1 MALALWAGLV
11 RVQHRGGARGACVV
25 AAPKRRALAEWAAG
39 RTVGHAGGDGGVGV
53 HVAWYGMLVCM
64 MCHAQAPGP
73 MAPFLAYGACGG
85 CQIPSPAL
93 CFWRVAG
100 HRHRHRHRNV
110 PGLTAWTAPW
120 PYPQG
125 QAARTTSTTA
135 IAYIPACGTPHPGWF
150 RRGPVFLFAEPRSR
164 WAVAW
169 SCASCNWLSS
179 HPLCSI
185 FALSARADGTGAGGW

>member
-25 AAPKRRALAEWAAG
+25 AAPNRRALAGWAAG
-39 RTVGHAGGDGGVGV
+39 RTAAHASGDGGAGV

-93 CFWRVAG
+93 RFWAVDENEIDVTPPLLIRRLRG
-100 HRHRHRHRNV
+100 IGSHRAICVTGNV
-110 PGLTAWTAPW
+110 P
-120 PYPQG
+120 
-125 QAARTTSTTA
+125 R
-135 IAYIPACGTPHPGWF
+135 
-150 RRGPVFLFAEPRSR
+150 
-164 WAVAW
+164 
-169 SCASCNWLSS
+169 
-179 HPLCSI
+179 
-185 FALSARADGTGAGGW
+185 